1 MVKKKS
7 ERKEEKSGGGLM
19 GTIWS
24 RESHPSHRQLGY
36 EVSRSYTQSR
46 EIKVQFRLQQYKFH

>member
-19 GTIWS
+19 ATIWS

-36 EVSRSYTQSR
+36 EVFRSQGR
-46 EIKVQFRLQQYKFH
+46 EIKVQS

>member
-1 MVKKKS
+1 
-7 ERKEEKSGGGLM
+7 M

-36 EVSRSYTQSR
+36 EVSKL
-46 EIKVQFRLQQYKFH
+46 KVVKSKFSPLVRTKFQKFVDDKLVHL